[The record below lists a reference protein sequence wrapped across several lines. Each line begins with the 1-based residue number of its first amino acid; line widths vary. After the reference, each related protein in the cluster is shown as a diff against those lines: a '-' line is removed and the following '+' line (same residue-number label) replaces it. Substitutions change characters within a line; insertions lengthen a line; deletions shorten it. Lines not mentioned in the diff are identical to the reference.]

1 MGVAVAVR
9 VPAGVRLLVAVA
21 VGAVVGVCVLVQ
33 EGAGVTVAEALDV
46 GTVRLGLPVAIGPC
60 DGLVHASMLG
70 RAAVGGLVAVGVK
83 VGTMPRDG
91 EGNGEVGSSA
101 MARVGA
107 AKPDLG
113 GIS

>member
-1 MGVAVAVR
+1 VAVAVAVR
-9 VPAGVRLLVAVA
+9 VPAGARVLVAVA
-21 VGAVVGVCVLVQ
+21 VGVSVGVCVLVQ
-33 EGAGVTVAEALDV
+33 EGAEVIVAEALDV
-46 GTVRLGLPVAIGPC
+46 GTVRPGLPVAIGPC
-60 DGLVHASMLG
+60 DGLVSASMLG

-101 MARVGA
+101 MARGGA

>member
-1 MGVAVAVR
+1 MV
-9 VPAGVRLLVAVA
+9 LVA

-33 EGAGVTVAEALDV
+33 EGAEVTVAEAVDV
-46 GTVRLGLPVAIGPC
+46 GTVRLALPVAIGPC
-60 DGLVHASMLG
+60 DGLAHASMLG

-91 EGNGEVGSSA
+91 EGNGEVGSAA
-101 MARVGA
+101 MARVGTV
-107 AKPDLG
+107 KPDPA

>member
-1 MGVAVAVR
+1 VAVAVAVR
-9 VPAGVRLLVAVA
+9 VRPGVRVLVAVA
-21 VGAVVGVCVLVQ
+21 ASVVVGVCVLVQ
-33 EGAGVTVAEALDV
+33 EGAEVTVAEALDV
-46 GTVRLGLPVAIGPC
+46 GTVRLGLPATIGPC
-60 DGLVHASMLG
+60 DGLISASMLG

-101 MARVGA
+101 TARVGA
-107 AKPDLG
+107 VKTDLG

>member
-1 MGVAVAVR
+1 MVVAVAVR
-9 VPAGVRLLVAVA
+9 VPAGVRVLVAVA

-33 EGAGVTVAEALDV
+33 EGAEVTVAEALDV
-46 GTVRLGLPVAIGPC
+46 GTVRLGLPVVIGPC
-60 DGLVHASMLG
+60 DGLVRASMLG

-107 AKPDLG
+107 LKPDLG